1 LCKLQPVSQLGK
13 RRNRETENQEEKN
26 TECRQE
32 VDEKLNFIQ
41 NKSVLGAGGRSP
53 TTTMASRRSYSDKAH
68 SGVTCYAKQDNDEE
82 DDDDDVT
89 TIPLIGIL
97 ALYGRPRSSQLST
110 SLPKIDDSIISS

>member
-1 LCKLQPVSQLGK
+1 
-13 RRNRETENQEEKN
+13 
-26 TECRQE
+26 
-32 VDEKLNFIQ
+32 
-41 NKSVLGAGGRSP
+41 
-53 TTTMASRRSYSDKAH
+53 MASRRSYSDKAH
-68 SGVTCYAKQDNDEE
+68 SGATCYAKQDNDEE